1 MPCCCAVQ
9 LSVGLTAAGLHCGL
23 RRRVQACT
31 ICASVHPSAA
41 RDASSGESHATA
53 TKHSSFGHGC
63 VISMQGLCNWRDA
76 FRGAQ
81 LGVRLRGKQSA
92 VIVASRGAFC
102 ACGADS
108 SHGPSTH
115 WRCAHWQTHCGACF
129 VLAPA
134 RRRLPRPV
142 RRRGSHHGFQPCVY
156 VFAVPGAARSSQCTL
171 PCSCAYHQAGGVAA
185 RCGSA
190 QLCVPASAAALFRSA
205 APGRALDQRAHVRQ
219 QLRVALCSRAHATHS
234 GVACP
239 LTV

>member
-9 LSVGLTAAGLHCGL
+9 LSVGLTAAGLHCVS

-31 ICASVHPSAA
+31 TCAGVHPSAA

-53 TKHSSFGHGC
+53 TKHSSLADGC
-63 VISMQGLCNWRDA
+63 VINVQELCNCRDA

-115 WRCAHWQTHCGACF
+115 RRCAHWQTHCGACF
-129 VLAPA
+129 ALHLPDGVCPGPFAVAAATMASNLASTSSRCQAPPA
-134 RRRLPRPV
+134 RRNARCHAAAPTIKQEAS
-142 RRRGSHHGFQPCVY
+142 RRGADLPS
-156 VFAVPGAARSSQCTL
+156 FAS
-171 PCSCAYHQAGGVAA
+171 
-185 RCGSA
+185 
-190 QLCVPASAAALFRSA
+190 
-205 APGRALDQRAHVRQ
+205 
-219 QLRVALCSRAHATHS
+219 
-234 GVACP
+234 P
-239 LTV
+239 LV